1 MTAKQ
6 ALVCNSPSGITVGNP
21 VHPTPMDV
29 VVIGGGP
36 SGLMAAIFAAKSGA
50 KVLLLE
56 KMREPLRK
64 LKITGKGRCNITNT
78 APLAAFLAETSPNPN
93 FLKPSFLRFFNEDTI
108 DFFEQIGIPSV
119 VERGGRVFPESN
131 SAVDVAN
138 KILNHA
144 KECGVEI
151 RCDSKIKGFKTDND
165 KIVGVEVVPNEIISG
180 KTFILATGGASYP
193 ATGSSGDG
201 YPIARSLGH
210 QVTPIR
216 PALVPVETKEESAKN
231 LQGLSL
237 INVRVNV
244 WIDGKKVDSEF
255 GEMLFTHFGL
265 SGPIILTLSR
275 RHNISIQQKKNII
288 FSIDLKPA
296 LDEQKLD
303 NRLQRDLDANGKMK
317 LVNVFKLWLPAK
329 LIPEFIRILSLDG
342 EKLGNQVKSEERK
355 KIRLLL
361 KDFRFEITAL
371 RPFSEA
377 IITSGG
383 ISLDQVNSKN
393 LSSKLFPN
401 LFFAG
406 EVLDL
411 DANTGGYNL
420 QIAFSTGVMAGEQAA
435 WMALA

>member
-1 MTAKQ
+1 MK
-6 ALVCNSPSGITVGNP
+6 VY
-21 VHPTPMDV
+21 DV
-29 VVIGGGP
+29 VIAGGGP
-36 SGLMAAIFAAKSGA
+36 SGMMAGIFAAKNGA

-56 KMREPLRK
+56 KMREPFRK

-78 APLAAFLAETSPNPN
+78 APMAAYLAEIGPVPN
-93 FLKPSFLRFFNEDTI
+93 FLKPSFLRFFNDDTI
-108 DFFEQIGIPSV
+108 DFFKQIGIPTV
-119 VERGGRVFPESN
+119 IERGGRVFPESN
-131 SAVDVAN
+131 SAVDVTN
-138 KILNHA
+138 KILDHA
-144 KECGVEI
+144 KQCGIEI
-151 RCDSKIKGFKTDND
+151 RCNCKIKGFKTENN
-165 KIVGVEVVPNEIISG
+165 IITGVEIVPNKIISG

-210 QVTPIR
+210 QVTPIH
-216 PALVPVETKEESAKN
+216 PALVPVETKGESAKN

-237 INVRVNV
+237 INVKVNV
-244 WIDGKKVDSEF
+244 WIDGKKIDSEF

-265 SGPIILTLSR
+265 SGPIILSLSR
-275 RHNISIQQKKNII
+275 RHNVAIQQKMNVI

-296 LDEQKLD
+296 LDDQKLD
-303 NRLQRDLDANGKMK
+303 NRLQRDLDENGKMK
-317 LVNVFKLWLPAK
+317 LVNVFRKWLPAK
-329 LIPEFIRILSLDG
+329 LIPEFIRLLNING
-342 EKLGNQVKSEERK
+342 EKPANQVKADERK
-355 KIRLLL
+355 KIRMLL
-361 KDFRFEITAL
+361 KDFSFEVTAL

-383 ISLDQVNSKN
+383 ISLDQVNSKD

-420 QIAFSTGVMAGEQAA
+420 QIAFSTGVLAGEQAA